1 MDKIHK
7 MATVLTAP

>member
-7 MATVLTAP
+7 ADYLTL